1 MTKTPTPR
9 SPAASRSRSTAAK
22 ADPAAD
28 APAKKTPARKP
39 KAAAA
44 PAVTPADTL
53 VDAPAPEA
61 AEPAPAGPVLRKKD
75 LIDRVVAASGAK
87 KKVAKDVVE
96 ATLQV
101 LGDALAAGDQLVLPP
116 FGHAHRTKTKD
127 TAAGGATLTVKLRRG
142 GAKKPAGTAA
152 ESGAETAAEGLAEP
166 AE

>member
-9 SPAASRSRSTAAK
+9 SPAASRSRSPAAK
-22 ADPAAD
+22 ADPAAET
-28 APAKKTPARKP
+28 PAKKAPARKP
-39 KAAAA
+39 KAAATA
-44 PAVTPADTL
+44 AVTPADS
-53 VDAPAPEA
+53 PAPEA
-61 AEPAPAGPVLRKKD
+61 VEPAPAGPVLRKKD

-116 FGHAHRTKTKD
+116 LGHAHRTKTKD

-142 GAKKPAGTAA
+142 GAKKPAATAA
-152 ESGAETAAEGLAEP
+152 ETGAETAAEGLAEP